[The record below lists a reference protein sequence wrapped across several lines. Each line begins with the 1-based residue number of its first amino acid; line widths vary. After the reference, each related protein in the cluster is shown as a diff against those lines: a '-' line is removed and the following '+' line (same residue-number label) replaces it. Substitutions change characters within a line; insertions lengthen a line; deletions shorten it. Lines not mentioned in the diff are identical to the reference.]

1 MFVGEL
7 LRRVLPEME
16 PGVRM
21 LDLCAA
27 PGGKTTDAAASLR
40 ERFGDR
46 FSLLANEV
54 MRNRFTILRGNVRS
68 WGDPR
73 VGVTS
78 LDPAAFGRESGV
90 FDILLTDVPC
100 SGEGLFRKD
109 PRALEDWSPETGVK
123 AAPAFS
129 GPRPAAT
136 PCCPGWSPVRDS
148 MPRCCAKTA
157 TEWPPAILS
166 ASSAPSCPSPSTRPP
181 PSMTWT
187 VRRP

>member
-100 SGEGLFRKD
+100 SGEGMFRKD
-109 PRALEDWSPETGVK
+109 PRALAD
-123 AAPAFS
+123 
-129 GPRPAAT
+129 
-136 PCCPGWSPVRDS
+136 WSPVRDS